1 MQGARFFFHTL
12 RHNIYRNVTFLC
24 LEFFIFYS
32 WYSYSYNSG
41 IFRKLESG
49 ENIALPFSVPN
60 TSHITDTLIN
70 FNPDLIKYS
79 KISSISYDLNMPR
92 CKILRLNTSI
102 NVITPYLELKYLS
115 YSKLDCIQDVRV
127 PLTFLESKATNR
139 IDISEQDSNFKI
151 ILDTK
156 VLEAYYGGS
165 KNLGSCYYFQI
176 LRDDKSNL
184 PDDNNILGEPVYF
197 NTSTLVYMSN
207 LASFQMSFTN
217 VKQQSFDVYLSVTC
231 RDKNNSVIYQNAH
244 IVPARAVVTHY
255 IKTQIKRNLL
265 NEAKLSNNRL
275 NVLLMGVDSTSRGN
289 FERYFDKTY
298 RLLSSLRKNVY
309 SYKGYCKVGDN
320 TYPNLTPLFTGKWVS
335 EEFPHGSIKYFD
347 NLSLIWR
354 EYEKRGY
361 ASIYLEDEPIYATYN
376 YQKNGFL
383 AVPSN
388 FYFRPFSLE
397 WMRFMNLTKRYD
409 HCSLYGKSEIDML
422 LDYSESLIKS
432 MEILGQPYFNL
443 NFITKFTHN
452 NLPGAAVI
460 DQLISLYFKRL
471 LEKKLLKNS
480 FIIVFSD
487 HGLRFGKYRETY
499 NGILEDRMPFLLII
513 PPDNFFNDYGIEES
527 IFSMN
532 TKRIVTAFDIHETL
546 LQLLDI
552 HLIIEEKT
560 PLKLSNMTGN
570 ESLKNR
576 DKKGLS
582 LLSMIPYDRDC
593 ESAHVPSYY
602 CPCNWLAPI
611 TLTTYL
617 NYPKHSTDNISELFQ
632 KILNLGADLIVSKI
646 KNDILMPY
654 KKDCIFE
661 EFRLGTIKKFIL
673 ISKANKRNL
682 EELQGYN
689 ANEVRK
695 YLNKLSEGIDNGL
708 TSYISK
714 VIETFK
720 SVIIIIITNPFQGIF
735 EATLD
740 FDMYNIS
747 NIFSRVADISRLD
760 GYWDQSY
767 CVNGSEIKKYC
778 YCRKYHN

>member
-499 NGILEDRMPFLLII
+499 NG
-513 PPDNFFNDYGIEES
+513 
-527 IFSMN
+527 
-532 TKRIVTAFDIHETL
+532 
-546 LQLLDI
+546 
-552 HLIIEEKT
+552 
-560 PLKLSNMTGN
+560 
-570 ESLKNR
+570 
-576 DKKGLS
+576 
-582 LLSMIPYDRDC
+582 
-593 ESAHVPSYY
+593 
-602 CPCNWLAPI
+602 
-611 TLTTYL
+611 
-617 NYPKHSTDNISELFQ
+617 
-632 KILNLGADLIVSKI
+632 
-646 KNDILMPY
+646 
-654 KKDCIFE
+654 
-661 EFRLGTIKKFIL
+661 
-673 ISKANKRNL
+673 
-682 EELQGYN
+682 
-689 ANEVRK
+689 
-695 YLNKLSEGIDNGL
+695 
-708 TSYISK
+708 
-714 VIETFK
+714 
-720 SVIIIIITNPFQGIF
+720 
-735 EATLD
+735 
-740 FDMYNIS
+740 
-747 NIFSRVADISRLD
+747 
-760 GYWDQSY
+760 
-767 CVNGSEIKKYC
+767 
-778 YCRKYHN
+778 